1 MKSKNR
7 HLGKE
12 IIVCVSL
19 LRVVAQI
26 PWRTNIVLM
35 EKLDTQESREWYA
48 EKTIINGWSKT
59 NDWIV
64 TGQRKK

>member
-1 MKSKNR
+1 MRKFAKTYPY
-7 HLGKE
+7 E
-12 IIVCVSL
+12 FVQ
-19 LRVVAQI
+19 RVVAQI